1 MRLRALLLAIARS
14 YFRDKVT
21 LFFTFAFPLVFL
33 VVFGLLYGHQS
44 VGSGS
49 GIDYT
54 APGVMSWGV
63 ANAALFGVA
72 YSLIRWRNS
81 EVLRLIR
88 MTPTPLPV
96 VLTARFLMSI
106 AVALV
111 QAVLFIGVAMLP
123 VFGLHV
129 SAEAVMAVPVLL
141 AGVAA
146 FFAIGLL
153 IGMFATSPEAIAA
166 ISNCI
171 ILPMAFLSG
180 TFYPIALSPRWMQ
193 IASLLLPLRYL
204 VDGTGRLISGS
215 AGASYALIPC
225 AALLGFTAVF
235 AGLALKFFRWD
246 GVA

>member
-1 MRLRALLLAIARS
+1 MRLRALLLAITRS
-14 YFRDKVT
+14 YFRDRVT
-21 LFFTFAFPLVFL
+21 LFFTFAFPLLFL
-33 VVFGLLYGHQS
+33 VVFGLLYGRQS
-44 VGSGS
+44 VGATRE
-49 GIDYT
+49 IDYT

-72 YSLIRWRNS
+72 YTLMSWRGS

-96 VLTARFLMSI
+96 VLTARFLVAI

-123 VFGLHV
+123 VFGLRL
-129 SAEAVMAVPVLL
+129 SAEAVFAVPVLL

-180 TFYPIALSPRWMQ
+180 TFYPISLSPRWMQ
-193 IASLLLPLRYL
+193 IVSMLLPLRYL
-204 VDGTGRLISGS
+204 VDGTGRLLSGS
-215 AGASYALIPC
+215 AGASSALIPC
-225 AALLGFTAVF
+225 AALLGFTALF
-235 AGLALKFFRWD
+235 AAAALRFFRWD
-246 GVA
+246 TVA